1 MKAFFA
7 ALLKV
12 VDQWLMQ
19 KQKADQHQVGV
30 ASDTEDVG
38 VAVASDAIRQI
49 SMVGRELICSFESL
63 QLQAYDDGVGVCT
76 IGYGTT
82 VYPDGRRV
90 KAGDVCTRAQA
101 ESFMAHD
108 LKRFEQTVSSAVT
121 VPLNQ
126 HQFDALV
133 SLTYNIGQG
142 AFRDSTLLRKL
153 NAKDYLGAAAQFDVW
168 NRGGGRVLQ
177 GLVNR
182 RAVERQRFER

>member
-7 ALLKV
+7 ALLKA

-19 KQKADQHQVGV
+19 KQKADQHQVAI
-30 ASDTEDVG
+30 ASDTDDVG

-49 SMVGRELICSFESL
+49 SAVGRELICSFESL

-90 KAGDVCTRAQA
+90 GAGDVCTRTQA
-101 ESFMAHD
+101 ESYMAHD
-108 LKRFEQTVSSAVT
+108 LKRFEQTVSSVVT

-182 RAVERQRFER
+182 RAVERQWFER

>member
-19 KQKADQHQVGV
+19 KQKADQHQVAV

-82 VYPDGRRV
+82 VYPDDRRV

-182 RAVERQRFER
+182 RAAERQWFER

>member
-19 KQKADQHQVGV
+19 KQKADQHQVAV

-82 VYPDGRRV
+82 VYPDDRRV

-182 RAVERQRFER
+182 RAVERQWFER

>member
-19 KQKADQHQVGV
+19 KQKADQHQVAI
-30 ASDTEDVG
+30 ASDTDDVG

-49 SMVGRELICSFESL
+49 STVGRELICSFESL

-82 VYPDGRRV
+82 IYPDGRRV
-90 KAGDVCTRAQA
+90 KAGDVCTHAQA
-101 ESFMAHD
+101 EFFMAHD

-182 RAVERQRFER
+182 RAVERQWFER

>member
-19 KQKADQHQVGV
+19 KQKADQHQVAI
-30 ASDTEDVG
+30 ASDTDDVG

-90 KAGDVCTRAQA
+90 SAGDVCTRAQA
-101 ESFMAHD
+101 ESYMAHD